1 MGTRQDI
8 LIYLSELNKRLA
20 QEMPKVRKEIRLYE
34 EKKASGQLTEK
45 PVPGPQFNV

>member
-1 MGTRQDI
+1 MGTKQDI
-8 LIYLSELNKRLA
+8 LIYLSELKKRLA

-34 EKKASGQLTEK
+34 EKRNNGQLTEK